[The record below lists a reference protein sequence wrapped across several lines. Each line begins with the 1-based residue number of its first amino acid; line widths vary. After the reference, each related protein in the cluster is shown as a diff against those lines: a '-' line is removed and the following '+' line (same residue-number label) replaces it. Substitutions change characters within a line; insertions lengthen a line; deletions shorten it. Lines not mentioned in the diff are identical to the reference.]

1 MALVKR
7 RCGEGNSMIRLDKY
21 LADMCLGTRSEL
33 KKEIRKGQAIVNGS
47 VIKDPGYAL
56 SGTEDVTFKGET
68 VLYEEMVY
76 YMLNKPAGV
85 ITATKDA
92 SQKTVLDLVDISRK
106 KDVFPVG
113 RLDKDTEGLLL
124 LTNDGGL
131 AHRLLSPKHHVDK
144 TYFARVSGRLVQA
157 DIDAFARGV
166 YIMSEDYTAL
176 PAKLEILASGDDSEA
191 LVTVQE
197 GKFHQVKNMFDALG
211 NEVLYLKRLSMGPL
225 VLDETLA
232 PVEYRRLTDEETA
245 LLKELR

>member
-1 MALVKR
+1 
-7 RCGEGNSMIRLDKY
+7 MIRLDKY
-21 LADMCLGTRSEL
+21 LADMGLGTRSEL
-33 KKEIRKGQAIVNGS
+33 KKDIRKGLASVDGA

-56 SGTEDVTFKGET
+56 SGKEAVTFKGEP
-68 VLYEEMVY
+68 VLYEAEVY

-85 ITATKDA
+85 ITATEDR

-124 LTNDGGL
+124 LTNDGAL

-144 TYFARVSGRLVQA
+144 TYYARVSGRLVQA
-157 DIDAFARGV
+157 DIDAFERGV

-176 PAKLEILASGDDSEA
+176 PAKLQILTSGDESEA
-191 LVTVQE
+191 LVTIQE
-197 GKFHQVKNMFDALG
+197 GKFHQVKKMFDALG

-225 VLDETLA
+225 VLDEALK
-232 PVEYRRLTDEETA
+232 PGEYRRLTDEEIR
-245 LLKELR
+245 LLKELQ